1 MMESSLTT
9 VSLSLFLDE
18 SMESIDALGHR
29 PDRHLAFSEDLLA
42 EADDKDL
49 QQIVEKAAHELDTPV
64 ALVSLVLDHIQFFKA
79 QYGLPMDLAA
89 SRSTRRDVSFC
100 QFVVR
105 DGKPFEVSDAP
116 NDSRIPQHL
125 VKEYDIQSYLGIPI
139 NVRDT
144 VVGSLCVI
152 DTKKRTFTK
161 NEHNAL
167 KRLAELVNERLAI
180 LGEQRRQTRI
190 KLTERVTGPVLA
202 EAIRSVIFI
211 QDNANSA
218 MQALP
223 AIRSFLRLSQHIH
236 DGGKSSPSVIQKSLD
251 AANEAM
257 EQSENTLHDM
267 VASAGDCSDCI
278 VAVENLVTRSKTT
291 KVSELTIAAQD
302 LARHATEL
310 VGGMPLPDFGK
321 DPVIHSPRPLAV
333 ALLTMA
339 VTATAT
345 RIKGLKGTS
354 GLRLQ
359 IHVEDE
365 SVSFDLS
372 ANTLSENVAE
382 EIVSELARHI
392 GEDPAI
398 GIQSEGDS
406 VRLLFYA
413 VGSFQNN

>member
-1 MMESSLTT
+1 M
-9 VSLSLFLDE
+9 D
-18 SMESIDALGHR
+18 SIDVLGDR
-29 PDRHLAFSEDLLA
+29 PDRHAVFSEDLLA
-42 EADDKDL
+42 EADDNEL
-49 QQIVEKAAHELDTPV
+49 QQIVDKAAQELQTPV

-79 QYGLPMDLAA
+79 QYGLPEDLAA
-89 SRSTRRDVSFC
+89 SRSTHRDVSFC

-125 VKEYDIQSYLGIPI
+125 VKEYNIQSYLGIPI
-139 NVRDT
+139 NVRNT

-152 DTKKRTFTK
+152 DTKKRSFTQD
-161 NEHNAL
+161 EHDAL
-167 KRLAELVNERLAI
+167 SRLAELVNERITI

-190 KLTERVTGPVLA
+190 RLTEQASGPVLA
-202 EAIRSVIFI
+202 EANRSVMFI
-211 QDNANSA
+211 QDNAISI

-223 AIRSFLRLSQHIH
+223 AIRSYLRLSQHIH
-236 DGGKSSPSVIQKSLD
+236 DGGDSSPSVIKRSLD
-251 AANEAM
+251 AATEAM

-267 VASAGDCSDCI
+267 VASAGDCNDCVTAI
-278 VAVENLVTRSKTT
+278 ENLVTRSKTT
-291 KVSELTIAAQD
+291 KVSELAMAAQD

-321 DPVIHSPRPLAV
+321 DPVIHTPRPLAV

-339 VTATAT
+339 ATTTAA
-345 RIKGLKGTS
+345 RIKGLEGTS

-365 SVSFDLS
+365 FVSFDLS
-372 ANTLSENVAE
+372 ANEVSENVAE
-382 EIVSELARHI
+382 EVVSELAEHI

-398 GIQSEGDS
+398 GIQREGDS

-413 VGSFQNN
+413 IG